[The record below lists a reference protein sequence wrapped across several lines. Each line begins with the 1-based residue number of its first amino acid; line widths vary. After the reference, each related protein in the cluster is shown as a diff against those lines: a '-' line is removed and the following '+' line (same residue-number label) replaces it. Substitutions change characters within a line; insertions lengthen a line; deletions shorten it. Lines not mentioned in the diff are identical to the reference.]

1 MAAHASFNFPSNIDP
16 RLHTGASTYGGYSSD
31 LSEVVA
37 NASEK
42 MLEVNGHFLCTKM
55 IAKQRATEI
64 ERLQEAIANQTRENG
79 NLKVENRTLKE
90 ALHLFAKEYHDNKN
104 TSDGG
109 FLSIS
114 SEILPPKQAL
124 KLRTDNTAL
133 NYWVRRE
140 YTSMTRKQN
149 RGETDGTATSV
160 QVKRKRGHPPR
171 ESDDD
176 EDHSAHFYL
185 ENQDGTPVDKSAVAE
200 MSRKARMLWH
210 TLDKNGL
217 APETFGKISKNA
229 WDYFSRTMLAD
240 KAHEFLL
247 LCDDGEWKL
256 REWSMKSYPSWY
268 RNKHLP
274 PKTEKNST
282 DTDKDQ
288 TKCDEERRKQ
298 VLENPNLLQME
309 DDDPYTGEH
318 HIEDSDDDPSEHTK
332 ANNDDPLERT
342 KDNSA
347 PDAGI
352 ESSDD
357 DLDAEDPEQ
366 HNKDSNVDTNCS
378 ADDPAAWGTQ
388 NTPTLSEGPS
398 ADICTSATSALIDP
412 FAPVPS
418 TSISASTNATNMG
431 ATADSVLDPATHGA
445 TTTNGANPDHN
456 NHNAGPSPVMT
467 SSDSYLDQTKTKKRK
482 ADNNAPATANKKQKV
497 DAMAVPTKNNSI
509 RNICMCRW
517 NKRQPGG
524 QGLLSEFDIYF
535 KSLTNAQK
543 EPFKEEQCIAQVT
556 ARKAKLSA
564 KKAKDVPNT
573 N

>member
-1 MAAHASFNFPSNIDP
+1 
-16 RLHTGASTYGGYSSD
+16 
-31 LSEVVA
+31 
-37 NASEK
+37 
-42 MLEVNGHFLCTKM
+42 MLEVNGHFLRTKM
-55 IAKQRATEI
+55 IAEQRATEI

-79 NLKVENRTLKE
+79 DLKVENRTLKE

-133 NYWVRRE
+133 NYWV
-140 YTSMTRKQN
+140 
-149 RGETDGTATSV
+149 
-160 QVKRKRGHPPR
+160 KRKRGRPPR

-200 MSRKARMLWH
+200 MSRKARMLWR

-229 WDYFSRTMLAD
+229 WDYFSRTMLTD

-256 REWSMKSYPSWY
+256 REWSTKSYPSWY

-274 PKTEKNST
+274 PKMEKNST

-288 TKCDEERRKQ
+288 TKCNKERRKQ
-298 VLENPNLLQME
+298 VLKNPNLLQME

-318 HIEDSDDDPSEHTK
+318 HVEDSDDDPSEHTK
-332 ANNDDPLERT
+332 ANDDDPLKRT

-366 HNKDSNVDTNCS
+366 HNKDSNVDTDCS

-398 ADICTSATSALIDP
+398 VDICTSATSALIDP
-412 FAPVPS
+412 FAPAPS
-418 TSISASTNATNMG
+418 TSISTSTNATNMG

-445 TTTNGANPDHN
+445 TTT
-456 NHNAGPSPVMT
+456 
-467 SSDSYLDQTKTKKRK
+467 
-482 ADNNAPATANKKQKV
+482 
-497 DAMAVPTKNNSI
+497 
-509 RNICMCRW
+509 
-517 NKRQPGG
+517 
-524 QGLLSEFDIYF
+524 
-535 KSLTNAQK
+535 
-543 EPFKEEQCIAQVT
+543 
-556 ARKAKLSA
+556 
-564 KKAKDVPNT
+564 
-573 N
+573 

>member
-1 MAAHASFNFPSNIDP
+1 MAAHTSFNFPSNIDP
-16 RLHTGASTYGGYSSD
+16 CLHTSASTYGGYSSD
-31 LSEVVA
+31 LSEVVT

-42 MLEVNGHFLCTKM
+42 MLEVNRHFLRTKM
-55 IAKQRATEI
+55 ITKQRATEI
-64 ERLQEAIANQTRENG
+64 ERLQEAIANQTKENG
-79 NLKVENRTLKE
+79 DLKVENRTLKE
-90 ALHLFAKEYHDNKN
+90 ALHLFAKEYHDNKHK
-104 TSDGG
+104 SDGG

-124 KLRTDNTAL
+124 KLQTDNPAL
-133 NYWVRRE
+133 NYWV
-140 YTSMTRKQN
+140 KQ
-149 RGETDGTATSV
+149 
-160 QVKRKRGHPPR
+160 KRGRPPR
-171 ESDDD
+171 ESDDE
-176 EDHSAHFYL
+176 EDHTAHFYL

-200 MSRKARMLWH
+200 MSQKAWMLWR

-217 APETFGKISKNA
+217 APETFGKILKNA
-229 WDYFSRTMLAD
+229 WDYFSQTMLAD

-256 REWSMKSYPSWY
+256 REWSTKSYPSWY

-288 TKCDEERRKQ
+288 TKCDEERCKQ

-332 ANNDDPLERT
+332 ANDDDPLECT

-357 DLDAEDPEQ
+357 DLDVEDPEQ
-366 HNKDSNVDTNCS
+366 HNKDSNIDTDCS

-388 NTPTLSEGPS
+388 NTPTLSEGS
-398 ADICTSATSALIDP
+398 IYALQQHQLSLIHY
-412 FAPVPS
+412 
-418 TSISASTNATNMG
+418 
-431 ATADSVLDPATHGA
+431 PATHGA

-456 NHNAGPSPVMT
+456 NHNAGPTPDTTSPNA
-467 SSDSYLDQTKTKKRK
+467 YLDQTKTKKQK
-482 ADNNAPATANKKQKV
+482 ADNNTPATTNKKQKV
-497 DAMAVPTKNNSI
+497 LNAMAVPTKNNSI
-509 RNICMCRW
+509 R
-517 NKRQPGG
+517 
-524 QGLLSEFDIYF
+524 
-535 KSLTNAQK
+535 
-543 EPFKEEQCIAQVT
+543 
-556 ARKAKLSA
+556 
-564 KKAKDVPNT
+564 
-573 N
+573 